1 MRTMEIGNS
10 EWNRI
15 EELYHAAL
23 ELPAIERD
31 AWLAAQSGYDTST
44 RREVAS
50 LLAALRKHEELSAQP
65 RLAEAAEPGSPEPE
79 PARFG
84 PYQTIRLLGHGGMGA
99 VYLAKRVDGQFDQLV
114 ALKVIAAHLGGAGLV
129 RRFQTERQLLAS
141 LNHPNITRLLDG
153 GVTSSGDPY
162 LVMEYVEGRTL
173 DRECDERKLGIEQR
187 LRLFLQVLEAVD
199 SAHRSLVLH
208 RDLKPANI
216 LVTGASSG
224 QPGAAKLLD
233 FGTASLMAEGADLTL
248 TRTRPFT
255 PRYASPEELR
265 GERATTASD
274 IFSLGVILY
283 ELLTGAWPFGKPD
296 SVAGELNR
304 AFSNVP
310 VKAPA
315 TVVTAE
321 AAESRSLSLD
331 HLGRLL
337 RGDLPAIALKAL
349 EADPARRYGT
359 ARQFSDDIA
368 AYLEGHPVQARPQ
381 TALYRA
387 RKFLGRRWLPVAA
400 AAVFVAAVSVA
411 AVVSVYEARMARA
424 EALKAEKV
432 NQFLNDMLSSGT
444 GLRFDP
450 ERFTVADMLQA
461 AEPLLL
467 TRWKD
472 DPLTKALLQR
482 SLGASYTAI
491 HRLDRGKA
499 QLDSALAAF
508 RVLADDREIAE
519 TLVWLSS
526 NQVESGHLEEGVASL
541 DEALWR
547 VRRLGT
553 GAPAPLA
560 FSVRNQL
567 ASLLTL
573 YLRRRLPEC
582 RMLLNEAIDLARHNS
597 SIRRT
602 DLAQAMTSLA
612 GMLGEEGKFA
622 EAEAMTREAL
632 AIGRTQDPGGGWE
645 VAPLYELGILRSRQ
659 ADAAGAA
666 EFARERYDNMLRH
679 LGADHLYT
687 ATSQVMWARGLAETG
702 NVDEAIRQFE
712 AAMPIILKAYH
723 MPNPNL
729 WTAEVSAAHIFI
741 KAGQFS
747 KAEPYAR
754 QALEIVD
761 AEGLAE
767 VDARR
772 AESLYH
778 IGAALHGEK
787 RDGEAISVLQRSQAI
802 YRQCP
807 GFAKSVDRVQAMLI
821 DAGAK

>member
-1 MRTMEIGNS
+1 MTRRYTLLLPI
-10 EWNRI
+10 
-15 EELYHAAL
+15 LFC
-23 ELPAIERD
+23 LPA
-31 AWLAAQSGYDTST
+31 APALA
-44 RREVAS
+44 
-50 LLAALRKHEELSAQP
+50 
-65 RLAEAAEPGSPEPE
+65 
-79 PARFG
+79 
-84 PYQTIRLLGHGGMGA
+84 QTAIG
-99 VYLAKRVDGQFDQLV
+99 
-114 ALKVIAAHLGGAGLV
+114 GGAC
-129 RRFQTERQLLAS
+129 
-141 LNHPNITRLLDG
+141 
-153 GVTSSGDPY
+153 TSSTLNGTY
-162 LVMEYVEGRTL
+162 EFLLSGRQVTASGTTSKLFQGVGAAVFDGLSHVTL
-173 DRECDERKLGIEQR
+173 T
-187 LRLFLQVLEAVD
+187 VT
-199 SAHRSLVLH
+199 
-208 RDLKPANI
+208 ANI
-216 LVTGASSG
+216 VSTSQA
-224 QPGAAKLLD
+224 
-233 FGTASLMAEGADLTL
+233 FGTPLVYSGTYSLQSNCVGSISITGGDTGSFTVEAYSKMCIRDS

-491 HRLDRGKA
+491 HRPV
-499 QLDSALAAF
+499 SY
-508 RVLADDREIAE
+508 
-519 TLVWLSS
+519 T
-526 NQVESGHLEEGVASL
+526 HL
-541 DEALWR
+541 
-547 VRRLGT
+547 
-553 GAPAPLA
+553 
-560 FSVRNQL
+560 
-567 ASLLTL
+567 
-573 YLRRRLPEC
+573 
-582 RMLLNEAIDLARHNS
+582 
-597 SIRRT
+597 
-602 DLAQAMTSLA
+602 
-612 GMLGEEGKFA
+612 
-622 EAEAMTREAL
+622 
-632 AIGRTQDPGGGWE
+632 
-645 VAPLYELGILRSRQ
+645 
-659 ADAAGAA
+659 
-666 EFARERYDNMLRH
+666 
-679 LGADHLYT
+679 
-687 ATSQVMWARGLAETG
+687 
-702 NVDEAIRQFE
+702 
-712 AAMPIILKAYH
+712 
-723 MPNPNL
+723 
-729 WTAEVSAAHIFI
+729 
-741 KAGQFS
+741 
-747 KAEPYAR
+747 
-754 QALEIVD
+754 
-761 AEGLAE
+761 
-767 VDARR
+767 
-772 AESLYH
+772 
-778 IGAALHGEK
+778 
-787 RDGEAISVLQRSQAI
+787 
-802 YRQCP
+802 
-807 GFAKSVDRVQAMLI
+807 
-821 DAGAK
+821 